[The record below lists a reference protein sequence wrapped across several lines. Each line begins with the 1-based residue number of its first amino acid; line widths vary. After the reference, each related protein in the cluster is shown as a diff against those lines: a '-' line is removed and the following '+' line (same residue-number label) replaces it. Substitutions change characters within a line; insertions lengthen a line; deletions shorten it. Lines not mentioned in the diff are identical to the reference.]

1 MCDRCMENTKSQA
14 MGGVGQKICEPCDDC
29 YNLVQ
34 DAANRHRANLEDL
47 GKLLQ
52 QLAEN
57 PKPVGQEFEMQLK
70 KLQVRVGVLVSD
82 ALISSE
88 NEKGGTLRDRL
99 ETLRERLQEVV
110 NLVENADQQITVAS
124 GHGDQAS
131 ANVIKAKAVID
142 RARESLNAARKQLE
156 SKGREALRKAQER
169 ALKFGAGSE
178 QMSQIASEAR
188 KLAEQQEEDANEIS
202 SIAKQAFDLSNDAYN
217 LANEQMDEQLKNA
230 DHIEALKTQLNL
242 MKDKLKTVQSL
253 STDTLND
260 ASEAYEQALNIYQQ
274 VYSLDVPN
282 VAKDKKKLEEQATR
296 IKTEAKRI
304 KKDGER
310 LIQEN
315 QQLLQETTDK
325 REKLKQL
332 LDRAHAQQQIVD
344 DRLGEMDK
352 HRAKALGAVALG
364 NSVLVDANVTLNT
377 LNDFQNRVN
386 NNKEAAQKSLEDVE
400 EIRKI
405 INLAK
410 EKTKTASEALDGA
423 DDESHLAFAVAK
435 DAKEIAEQAS
445 EKAITTVSEST
456 VTKDSAI
463 KLKQDAEGLNKKLEE
478 TTVIV
483 VEKEKTAA
491 QDAEHAKEALKEANQ
506 AQTQSQEASN
516 KVAQA
521 KKELEDIAAI
531 LSTVEEP
538 EPGLIEKLERR
549 VTAAENKFQQAH
561 LEVRLAELE
570 KAKQRQVDRLT
581 QLKEENDLVND
592 EVKTVK
598 EIIATLPSQCPNTVR
613 RCLEDAC

>member
-1 MCDRCMENTKSQA
+1 MENTKSQD

-47 GKLLQ
+47 DQLLQ
-52 QLAEN
+52 ALAEN
-57 PKPVGQEFEMQLK
+57 PEPVGQEFEMQLK

-88 NEKGGTLRDRL
+88 NDKGGTLRDRL
-99 ETLRERLQEVV
+99 EDLRERLQEVV
-110 NLVENADQQITVAS
+110 NLVENADQQITVAK

-131 ANVIKAKAVID
+131 ANVAKAKAVID
-142 RARESLNAARKQLE
+142 KARESLNTARKQLD

-169 ALKFGAGSE
+169 AQKFGAGSE

-217 LANEQMDEQLKNA
+217 LAYSTMEEQVKNA
-230 DHIEALKTQLNL
+230 DHIETLKTQLQL
-242 MKDKLKTVQSL
+242 MKDKLKTVQGL
-253 STDTLND
+253 STDTLRD
-260 ASEAYEQALNIYQQ
+260 ATEAYEQALNIYQQ
-274 VYSLDVPN
+274 VYSLDVPK
-282 VAKDKKKLEEQATR
+282 VDKKKLEDQASKVKQDAER
-296 IKTEAKRI
+296 IRE
-304 KKDGER
+304 DGRR
-310 LIQEN
+310 LIDEN
-315 QQLLQETTDK
+315 EQLLQETEDK
-325 REKLKQL
+325 RVKLKEL
-332 LDRAHAQQQIVD
+332 LDRAYAQQQIVD
-344 DRLGEMDK
+344 QRLGEMDM
-352 HRAKALGAVALG
+352 HRAKALGAVELG
-364 NSVLVDANVTLNT
+364 NSVLIDASVTLST

-386 NNKEAAQKSLEDVE
+386 NNKDAAERSLMEVE
-400 EIRKI
+400 KIRES
-405 INLAK
+405 INLAN
-410 EKTKTASEALDGA
+410 TKTEQARADLKGA

-435 DAKEIAEQAS
+435 DAKEIAELAS
-445 EKAITTVSEST
+445 EKATTIVAEST
-456 VTKDSAI
+456 ETKDNAVN
-463 KLKQDAEGLNKKLEE
+463 LKQDAEALKEKLEA
-478 TTVIV
+478 TTMIV
-483 VEKEKTAA
+483 EDKERTAA

-549 VTAAENKFQQAH
+549 VTAAENKFRKAD
-561 LEVRLAELE
+561 LEVRLDELE
-570 KAKQRQVDRLT
+570 KAKQRQVDRIT
-581 QLKEENDLVND
+581 QLKEENDLVNE
-592 EVKTVK
+592 EVNTIK
-598 EIIATLPSQCPNTVR
+598 EIIEDLPQQCPNNDR